1 MIEQATVEGESREMV
16 RKEGTNIVSFPG
28 LDYSNGSKPLLIVH
42 ETRLALVVKVPGGK
56 HYAGM
61 GWQASHPAEYM
72 VLLKLPDGKV
82 MEIISSPVRTS
93 NEVVKAERDA

>member
-1 MIEQATVEGESREMV
+1 MIEQATVEGESRVMV
-16 RKEGTNIVSFPG
+16 RKEGTNVVSFPG

-42 ETRLALVVKVPGGK
+42 ETRRALVVKVPGGK
-56 HYAGM
+56 HFAGM

-93 NEVVKAERDA
+93 NEVVKAETDA